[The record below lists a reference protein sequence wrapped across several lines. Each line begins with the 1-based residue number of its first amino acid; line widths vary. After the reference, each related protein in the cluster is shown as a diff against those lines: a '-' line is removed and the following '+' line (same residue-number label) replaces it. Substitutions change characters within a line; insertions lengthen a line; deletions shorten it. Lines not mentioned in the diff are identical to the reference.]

1 MKVCMSTASTGQTFG
16 PTPFMRGQPSLCF
29 HPDHGPMQ
37 THSFP
42 AETLSPLACK
52 GFCCPLQQ
60 RPGSGRVTPQSRGGG
75 DGRLILLS
83 GLKGRLESKAKP
95 TARARTGKRAVES
108 PQAGAASVGHHR
120 DQVSHTAENPITPWN
135 NERQAC
141 DGRPGAVRVSKLH
154 LYLPSTR
161 CEDLDRDSQT
171 EEIRP
176 SADSPRVQEPDV
188 KPNNTGDQCA
198 VLHSTPQSPSDDIP
212 MEDS

>member
-1 MKVCMSTASTGQTFG
+1 MYVHSKHRTNLRSNPFHERTAFALLPSG
-16 PTPFMRGQPSLCF
+16 PRSRADTQ
-29 HPDHGPMQ
+29 
-37 THSFP
+37 
-42 AETLSPLACK
+42 LSRRDSEPVGLQVQ

-95 TARARTGKRAVES
+95 AARARTGKRAVES

-198 VLHSTPQSPSDDIP
+198 VLHSMPQSPSDDIT